1 MLFADIAHIPRA
13 MYLEAVFIEDYIV
26 SKYVLYCDFD
36 GPVSKSAEIYF
47 CLNIMNSYFFTW
59 IEP

>member
-1 MLFADIAHIPRA
+1 